1 MSASELLGTVIYSG
15 ALIDVLIISS
25 RADRCCTVR
34 VHRIAYVLGVSE
46 SSAPLRNHTSII
58 FALSPFLL
66 KACQHG
72 RARRKEALHGD
83 SFA

>member
-15 ALIDVLIISS
+15 ALIDVLISYHLISY
-25 RADRCCTVR
+25 DRTT
-34 VHRIAYVLGVSE
+34 HRIAYVLGVSE